1 VSRASF
7 TSQAPVEG
15 CSIAVL
21 WRVLPFY
28 RSSEFVA
35 DTGNAVVID
44 VSFESNIG
52 NVAVIVADSQSIVEF
67 TDGRFIGNQGT
78 HYYQCP

>member
-1 VSRASF
+1 MLRVSF
-7 TSQAPVEG
+7 TSQAPVEDFI
-15 CSIAVL
+15 IAIL

-35 DTGNAVVID
+35 DTGNAVVIN

-52 NVAVIVADSQSIVEF
+52 NVE
-67 TDGRFIGNQGT
+67 
-78 HYYQCP
+78 

>member
-1 VSRASF
+1 
-7 TSQAPVEG
+7 
-15 CSIAVL
+15 
-21 WRVLPFY
+21 VLPFY

-35 DTGNAVVID
+35 DAGNAVVID

-67 TDGRFIGNQGT
+67 TDCRFIGN
-78 HYYQCP
+78 